1 MELMARGLERPTTRS
16 RVFPGGND
24 PLRQFAGPFGKCM
37 LFLGVS
43 GALRQLSQLA
53 EGGSLFVSCYTVMLF
68 WPSANCKLGETGRD
82 QSTAKGSGAG
92 LPLPALRGIL

>member
-1 MELMARGLERPTTRS
+1 MY
-16 RVFPGGND
+16 FPGEMTPSAN
-24 PLRQFAGPFGKCM
+24 LLVLLAKCL

-82 QSTAKGSGAG
+82 QSTAKGGRAG
-92 LPLPALRGIL
+92 LPLSALRGIL